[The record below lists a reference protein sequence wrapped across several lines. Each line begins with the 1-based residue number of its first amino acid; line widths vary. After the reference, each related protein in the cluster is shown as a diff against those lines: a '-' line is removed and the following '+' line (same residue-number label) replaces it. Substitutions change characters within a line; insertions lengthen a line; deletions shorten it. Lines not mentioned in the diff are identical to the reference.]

1 MAKTIIH
8 SELVIK
14 YDSGSTHTNYIRCV
28 VEMPATEYADFIA
41 LGDLTNA
48 IPAAEDAFAATA
60 TNTNA
65 PQ

>member
-8 SELVIK
+8 GEYVIK
-14 YDSGSTHTNYIRCV
+14 HISGSTHSNFIRCV
-28 VEMPATEYADFIA
+28 VEMPASEYADFIA

-48 IPAAEDAFAATA
+48 IPTAEDAFCLTAAS
-60 TNTNA
+60 TNA